1 MNTVAIQQAKQLSTL
16 LVKSKYTKADKKDI
30 DRLVNILGDVGENLL
45 AVATVDQ
52 HAKLRASSMTI
63 MEKWNQLFA
72 GKDVIY
78 RNDFSS

>member
-1 MNTVAIQQAKQLSTL
+1 MNTVAIQQARQLSTL
-16 LVKSKYTKADKKDI
+16 LVQPKYTKADKKDI

-52 HAKLRASSMTI
+52 HAILRASSMTTV
-63 MEKWNQLFA
+63 EKWNAIFD
-72 GKDVIY
+72 GKDVVY